1 MKILIT
7 LNIIGRLLNKVHFCL
22 LQKTCHLGNFIYK
35 RLLPLGQ
42 LQQLAHATSRIILFI
57 ILSINIINAND
68 IVSKQLIV
76 VTTENWSASEG
87 KLQRYERTDTKWE
100 KVGKSIEIKLGRNG
114 LGWGRGLHRI
124 PEDARFIKK
133 EGDGKS
139 PAGIF
144 ELKQAF
150 GYAPFQIDY
159 PYEIYTKDHHCVD
172 DVNSKY
178 YNKIVD
184 SKRVK
189 QDYQSYERM
198 KFSED
203 YYKYGIVVDHNGIME
218 GEKSIRGAGS
228 CIFIHI
234 KSIPTAGCTV
244 MEEAEIKE
252 IIRWLDETKKPLLV
266 QGTEKTVEALMKD
279 ERIRE

>member
-1 MKILIT
+1 MKILFI
-7 LNIIGRLLNKVHFCL
+7 LNIIGRLLNKV
-22 LQKTCHLGNFIYK
+22 QKTTLS
-35 RLLPLGQ
+35 LGQ
-42 LQQLAHATSRIILFI
+42 LQQLAHATGRIIPLI
-57 ILSINIINAND
+57 LLSINIINADD

-76 VTTENWSASEG
+76 VTTENWSVPEG
-87 KLQRYERTDTKWE
+87 KLQRYERIDTKWV
-100 KVGKSIEIKLGRNG
+100 KVGKAIDIKLGRNG
-114 LGWGRGLHRI
+114 LGWGRGLHTI
-124 PEDARFIKK
+124 PKSAKFIKK

-159 PYEIYTKDHHCVD
+159 PYEVYTEDDHCVD

-178 YNKIVD
+178 YNKIVK
-184 SKRVK
+184 SKNIKR
-189 QDYQSYERM
+189 DYQSYERM
-198 KFSED
+198 KFPED

-244 MEEAEIKE
+244 MDEAQIKE
-252 IIRWLDETKKPLLV
+252 IIRWLDATKKPLLV
-266 QGTEKTVEALMKD
+266 QGTEEAVKDLMKH